1 MIMVVAAVYDSKVGA
16 YLPPFFV
23 VNQAVAQRSF
33 ADIVKHPDHQ
43 IARNPTDYSLFI
55 IGSYNDETAEI
66 RMFPQHI
73 NLGLAAS
80 YLKDTVTYPQQ
91 LPGYPPQTPE
101 EVIAHVPEIAKQAVS
116 NAARVLKGAAG
127 GNSEKHVR
135 PEPRPQDDV

>member
-33 ADIVKHPDHQ
+33 ADIAKHPDHQ

-73 NLGLAAS
+73 NLGLAAA
-80 YLKDTVTYPQQ
+80 YLKEQV
-91 LPGYPPQTPE
+91 
-101 EVIAHVPEIAKQAVS
+101 HVPEIAEQAVG
-116 NAARVLKGAAG
+116 NAARVLKGPSS
-127 GNSEKHVR
+127 GNSQKHVR